1 MEAEFSRIE
10 IIGSMS
16 KVSAFIEMLSSKHI
30 KEIHKLGISGIT
42 VYNAMGCG
50 VQSGSSE
57 YMLDFTEQ
65 PLRLLPK
72 STMIMICETSKVK
85 EVIEFLKKGILVTI
99 NTDNMTVSNTS
110 LKREY
115 QLLKETFQLSEEML
129 LQLAEN
135 SVEAAFL
142 PLKKKVKLEQK
153 VKQEF
158 LKWLSTERI

>member
-85 EVIEFLKKGILVTI
+85 EVIEFLKKEFYTGHIGDGKILVWVCLSQRA
-99 NTDNMTVSNTS
+99 VSFRRQAAQVRSVHRS
-110 LKREY
+110 L
-115 QLLKETFQLSEEML
+115 LLLS
-129 LQLAEN
+129 
-135 SVEAAFL
+135 
-142 PLKKKVKLEQK
+142 
-153 VKQEF
+153 
-158 LKWLSTERI
+158 

>member
-16 KVSAFIEMLSSKHI
+16 KVSAFIETLSSKHI

-85 EVIEFLKKGILVTI
+85 EVIEL
-99 NTDNMTVSNTS
+99 S
-110 LKREY
+110 L
-115 QLLKETFQLSEEML
+115 
-129 LQLAEN
+129 
-135 SVEAAFL
+135 
-142 PLKKKVKLEQK
+142 
-153 VKQEF
+153 
-158 LKWLSTERI
+158 IHI

>member
-85 EVIEFLKKGILVTI
+85 EVIEFLKKEFYEDDFVITC
-99 NTDNMTVSNTS
+99 VSAS
-110 LKREY
+110 KYLKRATDSLHNAVDNDLFSTAPNLDSIY
-115 QLLKETFQLSEEML
+115 QLLDFIH
-129 LQLAEN
+129 N
-135 SVEAAFL
+135 
-142 PLKKKVKLEQK
+142 
-153 VKQEF
+153 
-158 LKWLSTERI
+158 

>member
-16 KVSAFIEMLSSKHI
+16 KVSAFIETLSSKHI

-85 EVIEFLKKGILVTI
+85 EVKEFYTGHIGDGKIFVSDVRNIIRIRTGEDGI
-99 NTDNMTVSNTS
+99 DA
-110 LKREY
+110 
-115 QLLKETFQLSEEML
+115 
-129 LQLAEN
+129 LQK
-135 SVEAAFL
+135 S
-142 PLKKKVKLEQK
+142 K
-153 VKQEF
+153 
-158 LKWLSTERI
+158 ID

>member
-85 EVIEFLKKGILVTI
+85 EVIEGTCKLTKKGKNRIVVKDAVG
-99 NTDNMTVSNTS
+99 NVKKMTV
-110 LKREY
+110 
-115 QLLKETFQLSEEML
+115 
-129 LQLAEN
+129 
-135 SVEAAFL
+135 
-142 PLKKKVKLEQK
+142 KVK
-153 VKQEF
+153 
-158 LKWLSTERI
+158 

>member
-16 KVSAFIEMLSSKHI
+16 KVSAFIETLSSKHI

-72 STMIMICETSKVK
+72 STMIMICETSKV
-85 EVIEFLKKGILVTI
+85 EFLKKEFYTGHIGDGKIFVSDVRNIIRIRTGEDGI
-99 NTDNMTVSNTS
+99 DA
-110 LKREY
+110 
-115 QLLKETFQLSEEML
+115 
-129 LQLAEN
+129 LQK
-135 SVEAAFL
+135 S
-142 PLKKKVKLEQK
+142 K
-153 VKQEF
+153 
-158 LKWLSTERI
+158 ID

>member
-85 EVIEFLKKGILVTI
+85 EVIEFYTGHIGDGKIFVSDVRNIIRIRTGEDGI
-99 NTDNMTVSNTS
+99 DA
-110 LKREY
+110 
-115 QLLKETFQLSEEML
+115 
-129 LQLAEN
+129 LQK
-135 SVEAAFL
+135 S
-142 PLKKKVKLEQK
+142 K
-153 VKQEF
+153 
-158 LKWLSTERI
+158 ID

>member
-85 EVIEFLKKGILVTI
+85 EVRILKKNFIRGHIGDGKIFVSDVRNIIRIRTGEDGI
-99 NTDNMTVSNTS
+99 DA
-110 LKREY
+110 
-115 QLLKETFQLSEEML
+115 
-129 LQLAEN
+129 LQK
-135 SVEAAFL
+135 S
-142 PLKKKVKLEQK
+142 K
-153 VKQEF
+153 
-158 LKWLSTERI
+158 ID

>member
-85 EVIEFLKKGILVTI
+85 EVIEFLKK
-99 NTDNMTVSNTS
+99 
-110 LKREY
+110 
-115 QLLKETFQLSEEML
+115 
-129 LQLAEN
+129 
-135 SVEAAFL
+135 
-142 PLKKKVKLEQK
+142 
-153 VKQEF
+153 
-158 LKWLSTERI
+158 ERKNIRV

>member
-16 KVSAFIEMLSSKHI
+16 KVSAFIETLSSKHI

-85 EVIEFLKKGILVTI
+85 EVIEFLKKYLCLTFVILF
-99 NTDNMTVSNTS
+99 VSERA
-110 LKREY
+110 K
-115 QLLKETFQLSEEML
+115 
-129 LQLAEN
+129 
-135 SVEAAFL
+135 
-142 PLKKKVKLEQK
+142 
-153 VKQEF
+153 
-158 LKWLSTERI
+158 TELTLCRNQR

>member
-16 KVSAFIEMLSSKHI
+16 KVSAFIETLSSKHI

-85 EVIEFLKKGILVTI
+85 EVIEFLKKEYSCLTFVILF
-99 NTDNMTVSNTS
+99 VSERA
-110 LKREY
+110 K
-115 QLLKETFQLSEEML
+115 
-129 LQLAEN
+129 
-135 SVEAAFL
+135 
-142 PLKKKVKLEQK
+142 
-153 VKQEF
+153 
-158 LKWLSTERI
+158 TELTLCRNQR

>member
-85 EVIEFLKKGILVTI
+85 EVIEFLKKEFYTGHIGDEKYLCLTFVILF
-99 NTDNMTVSNTS
+99 VSERA
-110 LKREY
+110 K
-115 QLLKETFQLSEEML
+115 
-129 LQLAEN
+129 
-135 SVEAAFL
+135 
-142 PLKKKVKLEQK
+142 
-153 VKQEF
+153 
-158 LKWLSTERI
+158 TELTLCRNQR

>member
-85 EVIEFLKKGILVTI
+85 EVIEFLKKEFYTGTEKYLCRMFVILF
-99 NTDNMTVSNTS
+99 VSERA
-110 LKREY
+110 K
-115 QLLKETFQLSEEML
+115 
-129 LQLAEN
+129 
-135 SVEAAFL
+135 
-142 PLKKKVKLEQK
+142 
-153 VKQEF
+153 
-158 LKWLSTERI
+158 TELTLCRNQR

>member
-85 EVIEFLKKGILVTI
+85 EVIEFSKKEFYTGHIGDGKIFVSDVRNIIRIRTGEDGI
-99 NTDNMTVSNTS
+99 DA
-110 LKREY
+110 
-115 QLLKETFQLSEEML
+115 
-129 LQLAEN
+129 LQK
-135 SVEAAFL
+135 S
-142 PLKKKVKLEQK
+142 K
-153 VKQEF
+153 
-158 LKWLSTERI
+158 ID

>member
-85 EVIEFLKKGILVTI
+85 EVIEFLTGHIGDGKIFVSDVRNIIRIRTGEDGI
-99 NTDNMTVSNTS
+99 DA
-110 LKREY
+110 
-115 QLLKETFQLSEEML
+115 
-129 LQLAEN
+129 LQK
-135 SVEAAFL
+135 S
-142 PLKKKVKLEQK
+142 K
-153 VKQEF
+153 
-158 LKWLSTERI
+158 ID

>member
-16 KVSAFIEMLSSKHI
+16 KVSAFIETLSSKHI

-85 EVIEFLKKGILVTI
+85 EVIEFLKKEFYTGHIGDGKYLCRMFVILF
-99 NTDNMTVSNTS
+99 VSERA
-110 LKREY
+110 K
-115 QLLKETFQLSEEML
+115 
-129 LQLAEN
+129 
-135 SVEAAFL
+135 
-142 PLKKKVKLEQK
+142 
-153 VKQEF
+153 
-158 LKWLSTERI
+158 TELTLCRNQR

>member
-16 KVSAFIEMLSSKHI
+16 KVSAFIETLSSKHI

-85 EVIEFLKKGILVTI
+85 EVIDTSVTEKYLCRMFVILF
-99 NTDNMTVSNTS
+99 VSERA
-110 LKREY
+110 K
-115 QLLKETFQLSEEML
+115 
-129 LQLAEN
+129 
-135 SVEAAFL
+135 
-142 PLKKKVKLEQK
+142 
-153 VKQEF
+153 
-158 LKWLSTERI
+158 TELTLCRNQR

>member
-57 YMLDFTEQ
+57 YMLDFT
-65 PLRLLPK
+65 
-72 STMIMICETSKVK
+72 ICETSKVK
-85 EVIEFLKKGILVTI
+85 EVIEFLKKEFYTGHIGDGKIFVSDVRNIIRIRTGEDGI
-99 NTDNMTVSNTS
+99 DA
-110 LKREY
+110 
-115 QLLKETFQLSEEML
+115 
-129 LQLAEN
+129 LQK
-135 SVEAAFL
+135 S
-142 PLKKKVKLEQK
+142 K
-153 VKQEF
+153 
-158 LKWLSTERI
+158 ID

>member
-10 IIGSMS
+10 IISMS

-72 STMIMICETSKVK
+72 STIVMICETSKVK
-85 EVIEFLKKGILVTI
+85 EVINFKKFYTGHIGDGKIFVSDVRNIIRIRTGEDGI
-99 NTDNMTVSNTS
+99 DA
-110 LKREY
+110 
-115 QLLKETFQLSEEML
+115 
-129 LQLAEN
+129 LQK
-135 SVEAAFL
+135 S
-142 PLKKKVKLEQK
+142 K
-153 VKQEF
+153 
-158 LKWLSTERI
+158 ID

>member
-85 EVIEFLKKGILVTI
+85 EVIEFLKKEFYTGHIGDGKI
-99 NTDNMTVSNTS
+99 FVSDVRNIIRQTAEIKRIYTRVIYLIFKKAMIMQYTYQNVS
-110 LKREY
+110 AGNIFHVLK
-115 QLLKETFQLSEEML
+115 
-129 LQLAEN
+129 
-135 SVEAAFL
+135 
-142 PLKKKVKLEQK
+142 
-153 VKQEF
+153 
-158 LKWLSTERI
+158 TEK

>member
-57 YMLDFTEQ
+57 YMVDF
-65 PLRLLPK
+65 
-72 STMIMICETSKVK
+72 K
-85 EVIEFLKKGILVTI
+85 EVIEFLKKEFYTGHIGDGKIFVSDVRNIIRIRTGEDGI
-99 NTDNMTVSNTS
+99 DA
-110 LKREY
+110 
-115 QLLKETFQLSEEML
+115 
-129 LQLAEN
+129 LQK
-135 SVEAAFL
+135 S
-142 PLKKKVKLEQK
+142 K
-153 VKQEF
+153 
-158 LKWLSTERI
+158 ID

>member
-85 EVIEFLKKGILVTI
+85 EVIEFLKRDTSVTEKYSCRMFVILF
-99 NTDNMTVSNTS
+99 VSERA
-110 LKREY
+110 K
-115 QLLKETFQLSEEML
+115 
-129 LQLAEN
+129 
-135 SVEAAFL
+135 
-142 PLKKKVKLEQK
+142 
-153 VKQEF
+153 
-158 LKWLSTERI
+158 TELTLCRNQR

>member
-42 VYNAMGCG
+42 VYK
-50 VQSGSSE
+50 SGSSE

-85 EVIEFLKKGILVTI
+85 EVIEFLKKEFYTGHIGDGKIFVSDVRNIIRIRTGEDGI
-99 NTDNMTVSNTS
+99 DA
-110 LKREY
+110 
-115 QLLKETFQLSEEML
+115 
-129 LQLAEN
+129 LQK
-135 SVEAAFL
+135 S
-142 PLKKKVKLEQK
+142 K
-153 VKQEF
+153 
-158 LKWLSTERI
+158 ID

>member
-85 EVIEFLKKGILVTI
+85 EVIEFLKKEFYTGHIGDGKIFVYPVDNNYGNDFRNIIRIRTGEDGI
-99 NTDNMTVSNTS
+99 DA
-110 LKREY
+110 
-115 QLLKETFQLSEEML
+115 
-129 LQLAEN
+129 LQK
-135 SVEAAFL
+135 S
-142 PLKKKVKLEQK
+142 K
-153 VKQEF
+153 
-158 LKWLSTERI
+158 ID